1 MKLILIGAGGHSKV
15 VQDIIA
21 ENKDLKLHAILDDSL
36 YETVEVDDVIYSSTR
51 MLDSLQQED
60 YKYCIAIGSNHIRK
74 KIFEKL
80 SIPMNQYITLIHPS
94 AVISKTA
101 KIGNG
106 TVVMPN
112 VVINA
117 DSVIGNQ
124 TIINTGSIV
133 EHDNLLKD
141 YVHVSPS
148 ATLTGTVSVGEGTHI
163 GAGAVVIPGKRIG
176 SWSTIGAGGVVID
189 NITDNITV
197 VGTPAKPYR
206 KL

>member
-1 MKLILIGAGGHSKV
+1 MTKLILIGAGGHSKV
-15 VQDIIA
+15 IQDIIA
-21 ENKDLKLHAILDDSL
+21 ENKDLMLYAILDDSFN
-36 YETVEVDDVIYSSTR
+36 ETVEVEGVFYSSTR
-51 MLDSLQQED
+51 LLDSLRHED

-74 KIFEKL
+74 KLFEKL
-80 SIPMNQYITLIHPS
+80 CIPMNQYITLIHPS

-117 DSVIGNQ
+117 DCVIGNQ

-133 EHDNLLKD
+133 EHDNILED
-141 YVHVSPS
+141 YVHVSPNV
-148 ATLTGTVSVGEGTHI
+148 TLTGTVFVGEGTHI

-176 SWSTIGAGGVVID
+176 SWSIIGAGGVVID

-197 VGTPAKPYR
+197 VGTPAKPYS
-206 KL
+206 